1 MMKTVSVHI
10 VTFNSKD
17 DIEACIQAVRQQT
30 YPNIHI
36 IVVDNAST
44 DGTRDCLRRY
54 SGIECIY
61 NSENIGFAPAH
72 NQAIS
77 QSQADYMLVLNP
89 DVTLEQH
96 YIERLVHVM
105 EQHPSIGSCTGKLL
119 LRDQPEYIDSTG
131 LTMGKDRRARDRG
144 ANEAE
149 NQWSDS
155 GYVFGVSGAAALYS
169 SAMIQDISLG
179 NEFFDASFFA
189 YKEDVDIAWRAQLL
203 GWDAWYEATAV
214 GYHARG
220 WKPKARRK
228 QPLFIRQHSY
238 INRYRMMFKN
248 DHLKEML
255 PSILRIISIDLAMF
269 GYAVVREPQLLKV
282 WSSFIGDYKKLKQ
295 QRTWIQSR
303 KKRKVRFF

>member
-1 MMKTVSVHI
+1 MMKSVSVHI

-17 DIEACIQAVRQQT
+17 DIETCIESIRQQT
-30 YPNIHI
+30 YPNIQI

-54 SGIECIY
+54 SGIKCLY

-77 QSQADYMLVLNP
+77 HSQSDYMLVLNP
-89 DVTLEQH
+89 DVVLEQH
-96 YIERLVHVM
+96 YVERLVHVM

-131 LTMGKDRRARDRG
+131 LTMGRDRRARDRG

-169 SAMIQDISLG
+169 RAMIQDISFG

-189 YKEDVDIAWRAQLL
+189 YKEDVDVAWRAQLF

-214 GYHARG
+214 GHHARG
-220 WKPKARRK
+220 WKPKARRN

-248 DHLKEML
+248 DNLKEML
-255 PSILRIISIDLAMF
+255 PSVLRIVSIDLAMF

-282 WSSFIGDYKKLKQ
+282 WRSFIGDYRKLKQ

-303 KKRKVRFF
+303 KKRKVRFY